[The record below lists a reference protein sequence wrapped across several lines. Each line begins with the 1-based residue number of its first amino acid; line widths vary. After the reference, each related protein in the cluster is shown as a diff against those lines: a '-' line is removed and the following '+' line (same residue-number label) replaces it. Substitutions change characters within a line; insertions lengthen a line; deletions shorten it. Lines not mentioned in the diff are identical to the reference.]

1 MLRLI
6 KLCFFTGLAF
16 LSILTGVNT
25 LSCVSMN
32 NQEWK
37 VQPEII
43 SANGDDTAFF
53 PFSIKRSKCS
63 SSCNNINN
71 PRAKLCVPDVVKN
84 FNVKVFSLVSGTN
97 ETRRIAWHETSRWK
111 CRFKHSV
118 CNNKQRWN
126 GDKCRCE
133 CKQLI
138 DKGVC
143 DKGFVWRPSNCEC
156 ECYKSCEISKYL
168 DYKNCKCKKGLV
180 DELAE

>member
-6 KLCFFTGLAF
+6 KLCFFTGLEF

-37 VQPEII
+37 VRPEII
-43 SANGDDTAFF
+43 SANGDDTAFS
-53 PFSIKRSKCS
+53 PFSVKRSKCS

-97 ETRRIAWHETSRWK
+97 ETRRIALHETSR
-111 CRFKHSV
+111 
-118 CNNKQRWN
+118 
-126 GDKCRCE
+126 
-133 CKQLI
+133 
-138 DKGVC
+138 
-143 DKGFVWRPSNCEC
+143 
-156 ECYKSCEISKYL
+156 
-168 DYKNCKCKKGLV
+168 
-180 DELAE
+180 